1 MNVVSIYVTKWQV
14 IISVLTL

>member
-1 MNVVSIYVTKWQV
+1 MNVVSIYVTTWQV